1 MSDHRENYSI
11 LSFGLDSKLHE
22 NLKIRLYY
30 DQIRNQSQ
38 FFRMCAESYL
48 AQDKLFMEFF
58 DAAKVGMKAQSKAR
72 ATKSRKM
79 RQKGQDLLRDL
90 ALTDEEVEN
99 IFDLLEEELPEL

>member
-1 MSDHRENYSI
+1 MSDQRENYSI
-11 LSFGLDSKLHE
+11 LTFGIDSKLHE

-38 FFRMCAESYL
+38 FFRMCVESYL

-58 DAAKVGMKAQSKAR
+58 DAAKVEMQTQSKSR
-72 ATKSRKM
+72 AQNSRTL
-79 RQKGQDLLRDL
+79 RQKGENLMKELSL
-90 ALTDEEVEN
+90 SSAEVEN